1 MKVTEVTR
9 NWDFEITFH
18 RIRASHAASMQ
29 STAAFC
35 KECWGLFRKTY
46 VYGLCHTFYAPSISV
61 VSSPSGHFLECL
73 PLPCLLSTYTVRY
86 KKHIHIYIYTYCACD
101 MNVQPYCRYK
111 LPAPSPRDPSFSLVF
126 EFFCASTL
134 LTTLTYF
141 RFQPLEL
148 ESRLP
153 HSLVFQANT
162 ALPEQSAS
170 SSARHDIS
178 LSLTLIRSYRYIY
191 VVIYTPY
198 TISLCLTAYIIC
210 VQYYC
215 KV

>member
-1 MKVTEVTR
+1 MPSFALSFVYLY
-9 NWDFEITFH
+9 
-18 RIRASHAASMQ
+18 
-29 STAAFC
+29 ST
-35 KECWGLFRKTY
+35 LQKT
-46 VYGLCHTFYAPSISV
+46 HT
-61 VSSPSGHFLECL
+61 
-73 PLPCLLSTYTVRY
+73 
-86 KKHIHIYIYTYCACD
+86 YIYTYCACD

>member
-1 MKVTEVTR
+1 MPSFALSFVYL
-9 NWDFEITFH
+9 N
-18 RIRASHAASMQ
+18 
-29 STAAFC
+29 ST
-35 KECWGLFRKTY
+35 LQKT
-46 VYGLCHTFYAPSISV
+46 
-61 VSSPSGHFLECL
+61 
-73 PLPCLLSTYTVRY
+73 
-86 KKHIHIYIYTYCACD
+86 HIYIYTYCACD

-111 LPAPSPRDPSFSLVF
+111 LPAPSPRDPSFSLVLDN
-126 EFFCASTL
+126 FCASTL

-141 RFQPLEL
+141 RFPPLEL

-153 HSLVFQANT
+153 DSLVFQANT

-178 LSLTLIRSYRYIY
+178 LSLSHLYTVIGMCIYIY
-191 VVIYTPY
+191 VVIHTPH
-198 TISLCLTAYIIC
+198 TISLCLTAYIVC

>member
-86 KKHIHIYIYTYCACD
+86 KKHIHIYIHIVHAIWTY
-101 MNVQPYCRYK
+101 NLIV
-111 LPAPSPRDPSFSLVF
+111 
-126 EFFCASTL
+126 
-134 LTTLTYF
+134 
-141 RFQPLEL
+141 
-148 ESRLP
+148 
-153 HSLVFQANT
+153 
-162 ALPEQSAS
+162 
-170 SSARHDIS
+170 DIS
-178 LSLTLIRSYRYIY
+178 CLLLLLAIRLFLWSSNFFVRLLYSLLSR
-191 VVIYTPY
+191 
-198 TISLCLTAYIIC
+198 ISDFSPSSLNHVCLTALSSKQTQLSQSRALRLQLVMIFRYHSHLYVLIGI
-210 VQYYC
+210 YT
-215 KV
+215 